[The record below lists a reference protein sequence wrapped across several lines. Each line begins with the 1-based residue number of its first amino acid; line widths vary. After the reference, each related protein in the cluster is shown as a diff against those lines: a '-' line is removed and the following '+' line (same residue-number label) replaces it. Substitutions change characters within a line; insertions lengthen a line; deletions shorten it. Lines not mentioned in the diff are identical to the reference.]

1 MVYDVRHSEEG
12 RLAVTT
18 PDGRRFTFSI
28 VELQATRRPPRLG
41 SHAGDLPVSTPLQVL
56 EEARRAAEEFAILND
71 LI

>member
-1 MVYDVRHSEEG
+1 MAYDVRQLDEG
-12 RLAVTT
+12 RLEVTT
-18 PDGRRFTFSI
+18 PDGRRFTFPI

-41 SHAGDLPVSTPLQVL
+41 NSARDLPVSTQLQAL